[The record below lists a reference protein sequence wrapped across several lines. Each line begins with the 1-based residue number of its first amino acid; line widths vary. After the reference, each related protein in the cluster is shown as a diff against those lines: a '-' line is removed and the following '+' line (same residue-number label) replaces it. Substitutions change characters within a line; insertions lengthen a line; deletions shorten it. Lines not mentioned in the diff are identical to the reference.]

1 MGLELINSSLKKIK
15 KKKKLHLQLGFISD
29 PFAATSSIIKPG
41 LSLVIANL
49 QKVVIWHTN

>member
-1 MGLELINSSLKKIK
+1 MGLELINSSLKKR
-15 KKKKLHLQLGFISD
+15 KKKLHLQLGFISD

-49 QKVVIWHTN
+49 QRVVIWHTN